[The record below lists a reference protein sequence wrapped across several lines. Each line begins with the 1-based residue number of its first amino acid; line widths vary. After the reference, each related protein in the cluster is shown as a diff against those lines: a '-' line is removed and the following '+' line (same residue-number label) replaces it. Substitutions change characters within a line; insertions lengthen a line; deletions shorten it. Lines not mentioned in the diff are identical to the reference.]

1 MTSGWRGGFAIMCR
15 RVRQVRL
22 RDDSDHLL
30 ILRHTLMNPYLI
42 DLENGISYIA
52 GYFEFLTRH
61 LNALVV
67 SGDDGR
73 R

>member
-1 MTSGWRGGFAIMCR
+1 M
-15 RVRQVRL
+15 RL

-52 GYFEFLTRH
+52 GYFEFLARY
-61 LNALVV
+61 LNALVA
-67 SGDDGR
+67 SPDDGR